1 MNYQPIIRPLA
12 DGPGLGYLTQAATP
26 SEDIRFWWLGQA
38 GFALEHAGRRV
49 LLDPYLSDSL
59 ATKYAGTIFP
69 HTRLHPV
76 PVDPS
81 KIQGVSAVLHSHAHT
96 DHLDPATVQA
106 LLTRNSP
113 RFIAPR
119 ARARIALDRHV
130 PAESFT
136 PVTAGDRI
144 ELATDITVTAV
155 PAAHETLETDE
166 HGDAVFLGFI
176 VDIAGVRIYHSGD
189 CIPYEGQA
197 QLLREHGVVVALLP
211 INGRDSHRLTNGVP
225 GNFTVTEAI
234 GLCKAAGI
242 PAMVGHHFGLFD
254 FNTINP
260 DDAVAEFARS
270 AGNLQWTVPT
280 VGRPYSIAPPGT
292 AAALQ
297 EESISHER

>member
-1 MNYQPIIRPLA
+1 MNSQPIIRTLA
-12 DGPGLGYLTQAATP
+12 DGPGLGYLTKAATP
-26 SEDIRFWWLGQA
+26 SEDIKLWWLGQA
-38 GFALEHAGRRV
+38 GFALEHVGRRV

-81 KIQGVSAVLHSHAHT
+81 EIQGVSAVLHSHAHT

-106 LLTRNSP
+106 LQTRNSP

-119 ARARIALDRHV
+119 ARAQIALDRHV
-130 PAESFT
+130 PASSFT
-136 PVTAGDRI
+136 PVTAGDRV
-144 ELATDITVTAV
+144 ELAPDITVTAV

-166 HGDAVFLGFI
+166 HGDSVFLGYVI
-176 VDIAGVRIYHSGD
+176 DIAGFRIYHSGD
-189 CIPYEGQA
+189 CVPYEGQS
-197 QLLREHGVVVALLP
+197 QLLRQHGVDLALLP

-225 GNFTVTEAI
+225 GNFTVEEAI
-234 GLCKAAGI
+234 GLCSAAHI

-260 DDAVAEFARS
+260 DDAAAEFFRT
-270 AGNLQWTVPT
+270 AGDLQWTVPT
-280 VGRPYSIAPPGT
+280 VGRPYSITVPRT
-292 AAALQ
+292 DVVLQ

>member
-1 MNYQPIIRPLA
+1 MNRQLIVRPLA
-12 DGPGLGYLTQAATP
+12 DGPGLRYLTQPATP
-26 SEDIRFWWLGQA
+26 SWDIRFWWLGQA
-38 GFALEHAGRRV
+38 GFALEHAGRRI

-59 ATKYAGTIFP
+59 ATKYAGTVFP
-69 HTRLHPV
+69 HIRLHPV

-81 KIQGVSAVLHSHAHT
+81 EIQGVRAVLHSHAHT

-113 RFIAPR
+113 LFIAPR
-119 ARARIALDRHV
+119 ARSRIALDRNV
-130 PAESFT
+130 PAGSFT
-136 PVTAGDRI
+136 PVTAGDRV

-166 HGDAVFLGFI
+166 HGDSVFLGYVI
-176 VDIAGVRIYHSGD
+176 DIAGVRIYHSGD

-197 QLLREHGVVVALLP
+197 QLLREHCVDLALLP

-225 GNFTVTEAI
+225 GNFTVGEAI
-234 GLCKAAGI
+234 SLCRTAGM

-254 FNTINP
+254 FNTISP
-260 DDAVAEFARS
+260 DDAVAEFART

-280 VGRPYSIAPPGT
+280 VGRAYSIATPRT
-292 AAALQ
+292 AAVLQ
-297 EESISHER
+297 KESSSHER

>member
-1 MNYQPIIRPLA
+1 MNGRLIIHPRS
-12 DGPGLGYLTQAATP
+12 DGPDLGYLTQPAT
-26 SEDIRFWWLGQA
+26 SSRDIRFWWLGQA
-38 GFALEHAGRRV
+38 GFALEHAGRRI

-81 KIQGVSAVLHSHAHT
+81 QIQGVSAVLHSHAHT
-96 DHLDPATVQA
+96 DHLDPATVKA

-119 ARARIALDRHV
+119 ARSRIALDRNV
-130 PAESFT
+130 PASSFT
-136 PVTAGDRI
+136 PVTTGDRVEI
-144 ELATDITVTAV
+144 ATGITVTAV

-166 HGDAVFLGFI
+166 HGDSVFLGFI
-176 VDIAGVRIYHSGD
+176 IDIAGVRIYHSGD
-189 CIPYEGQA
+189 CVPYEGQA
-197 QLLREHGVVVALLP
+197 QLLREHGVDVALLP

-225 GNFTVTEAI
+225 GNFTVAEAI
-234 GLCKAAGI
+234 SLCSAARI

-260 DDAVAEFARS
+260 DDAVAEFTRI
-270 AGNLQWTVPT
+270 AGDLQWTVPT
-280 VGRPYSIAPPGT
+280 VGRAYSITPPRT
-292 AAALQ
+292 AAVLQ
-297 EESISHER
+297 KESSSHER